1 MSTIR
6 HWARINEGSFVLG
19 MRLLFQLHRCLGRWP
34 FRMVLYP
41 VVAYFYCTRPAQRL
55 ASQEY
60 LRHVCQ
66 HSGRGPVPRG
76 YTLHHFAAFA
86 ETILDKMLA
95 WSGDIAMDQIDFD
108 SEPAARD
115 AVATQCGGVI
125 IIAHLGNLELA
136 RVLATHLP
144 GVKLNILVH
153 HIHAQRFN
161 EMLARLNPQ
170 SSVNLI
176 EVSDISPATAVNLAS
191 RIEAGEFV
199 VIAADRIPVSANA
212 PVVYASF
219 LGQPAPFPAGPWIL
233 ASILRCPVYLM
244 WNLRVGKR
252 YRVSFEPFRER
263 VSLPRKQR
271 AQATAELAQAYAARL
286 EQMCTLAPL
295 QWFNFFSFWALPADM
310 KYDVLA

>member
-1 MSTIR
+1 
-6 HWARINEGSFVLG
+6 

-233 ASILRCPVYLM
+233 ASILRCPVYLESAR
-244 WNLRVGKR
+244 WQTLSRQ
-252 YRVSFEPFRER
+252 FRT
-263 VSLPRKQR
+263 LPRAR
-271 AQATAELAQAYAARL
+271 ILAAQAACAGHRRIGAGLCGPPGTDVYACTIAMVQLFLLLGFARGY
-286 EQMCTLAPL
+286 EI
-295 QWFNFFSFWALPADM
+295 
-310 KYDVLA
+310 